1 MSASAAAIRI
11 GVSTSLDAPA
21 SRQLWRPL
29 LDWAGVRGMYCDP
42 RWLAALCRGLR
53 HKPYVLEAIQD
64 GEIVGILPLAFM
76 RSLLFGRFL
85 VSLPYV
91 NWAGVVA
98 RTPDAAAAL
107 IDRAVRLADE
117 LDVRFLELRHTAR
130 CEHPALGREMT
141 SKVQMRLP
149 LSSSTDAVWKQLRSV
164 VRTQVRKGEKQ
175 DFAVEWGRENLLGDF
190 YGVFA
195 ENMRDLGTPV
205 YGRRLFASVLS
216 ELPREVEFCVVRSG
230 RQPIG
235 GALVVHGPGL
245 TEVPSASV
253 LRSFRSTAANSLMYW
268 RIVQRAVERGQGFF
282 DFGRSTPGGGTFEFK
297 KKWGAQPE
305 PAVWQYYVRK
315 GDAGDMRP
323 ETGKYRRFIAAWQR
337 MPVWLTRLI
346 GPAIVR
352 GIP

>member
-1 MSASAAAIRI
+1 MSVSDSGLCVDLGTSPATPEQSAR
-11 GVSTSLDAPA
+11 
-21 SRQLWRPL
+21 WRL
-29 LDWAGVRGMYCDP
+29 LLEHAGYRGTYCDP
-42 RWLAALCRGLR
+42 RWLDALCRGLR
-53 HKPYVLEAIQD
+53 HRPYLLEARRGD
-64 GEIVGILPLAFM
+64 EVVGILPLALV

-91 NWAGVVA
+91 NWAGVIA
-98 RTPDAAAAL
+98 ADGAAATAL
-107 IDRAVRLADE
+107 VDRAVALADE
-117 LDVRFLELRHTAR
+117 LDVRFLELRHL
-130 CEHPALGREMT
+130 EKLDHPKLDRQMT
-141 SKVQMRLP
+141 GKVQMRLP
-149 LSSSTDAVWKQLRSV
+149 LSPSADEVWKQLRSV

-175 DFAVEWGRENLLGDF
+175 EFAVQFGREELLDDF
-190 YGVFA
+190 YRVFA

-205 YGRRLFASVLS
+205 FGRRLFQSILAGMADQA
-216 ELPREVEFCVVRSG
+216 ELCLVRSEG
-230 RQPIG
+230 RAIG

-253 LRSFRSTAANSLMYW
+253 LRNFRSTAANSLMYW